1 MTPILYICI
10 LFTENTVDSFHYLK
24 AFQASFFAFRTLQSA
39 KSRLVFWIPQR
50 AESKNKTCF
59 LDFAMCRVQ
68 NRSLFSGSARCGM
81 QKQNLF
87 LGSAHCIAQKQ
98 SLFLDSAR
106 CGVINQ
112 DLYSILC
119 TLRNAKSAFVFA
131 SYSAMNH
138 NYLGDFTIL
147 ISAR

>member
-10 LFTENTVDSFHYLK
+10 LFTENTIDSFHYLT
-24 AFQASFFAFRTLQSA
+24 AFQASFFVSCTLQGE

-50 AESKNKTCF
+50 ADLKNKTCF
-59 LDFAMCRVQ
+59 LDFAVCRVQ
-68 NRSLFSGSARCGM
+68 NQSLFSDSVCCGM

-87 LGSAHCIAQKQ
+87 SDSAHCIAQKQ

-112 DLYSILC
+112 NLFSILC

-131 SYSAMNH
+131 SCSTMNH
-138 NYLGDFTIL
+138 SYLCDFIIL
-147 ISAR
+147 LSVR

>member
-10 LFTENTVDSFHYLK
+10 LFTENTVDSFHYLT
-24 AFQASFFAFRTLQSA
+24 AMQALFFAFRTLHNA
-39 KSRLVFWIPQR
+39 ESRLALWIPQR

-59 LDFAMCRVQ
+59 LDFAVCRVQ

-87 LGSAHCIAQKQ
+87 LGSAHRIAQKQ

-138 NYLGDFTIL
+138 SYLGNFTTL
-147 ISAR
+147 LSVR

>member
-10 LFTENTVDSFHYLK
+10 LFTENTVDSFHYLT
-24 AFQASFFAFRTLQSA
+24 AFQASFFAFRMLQSA

-59 LDFAMCRVQ
+59 LDFAVCRVQ
-68 NRSLFSGSARCGM
+68 NRSLFSGSACCGM

-87 LGSAHCIAQKQ
+87 LGSAHCMAQKQ

-119 TLRNAKSAFVFA
+119 TLRNAKSAFVFT
-131 SYSAMNH
+131 SCSAMNH
-138 NYLGDFTIL
+138 SHLGDFTIL
-147 ISAR
+147 LSVR

>member
-1 MTPILYICI
+1 
-10 LFTENTVDSFHYLK
+10 
-24 AFQASFFAFRTLQSA
+24 
-39 KSRLVFWIPQR
+39 
-50 AESKNKTCF
+50 
-59 LDFAMCRVQ
+59 
-68 NRSLFSGSARCGM
+68 M

-87 LGSAHCIAQKQ
+87 LGSAHCMAQKQ

-131 SYSAMNH
+131 SCSAMIH
-138 NYLGDFTIL
+138 SYLSDFTIL
-147 ISAR
+147 LSVR

>member
-10 LFTENTVDSFHYLK
+10 LFTENTVGSFHYLTV
-24 AFQASFFAFRTLQSA
+24 FQASFFAFRTLQSA

-50 AESKNKTCF
+50 ADLKNKTCF
-59 LDFAMCRVQ
+59 LDFAVCRVQ

-87 LGSAHCIAQKQ
+87 LGSAYCRTQKQ
-98 SLFLDSAR
+98 SLFLDPAR
-106 CGVINQ
+106 CGVVNQ

-119 TLRNAKSAFVFA
+119 TLRNTKSAFVFV
-131 SYSAMNH
+131 SCSTMSH
-138 NYLGDFTIL
+138 SYLGDFTIL
-147 ISAR
+147 LSVR

>member
-10 LFTENTVDSFHYLK
+10 LFTENTVDSVHYLT

-39 KSRLVFWIPQR
+39 KSRLVFWIPQC
-50 AESKNKTCF
+50 ADPENKTCF
-59 LDFAMCRVQ
+59 LYFAVCRVQ

-87 LGSAHCIAQKQ
+87 SDSAHCRTQKQ

-119 TLRNAKSAFVFA
+119 TLRNVKSAFVFA
-131 SYSAMNH
+131 SYSAMSH
-138 NYLGDFTIL
+138 SYLGDFTIL
-147 ISAR
+147 LSVR

>member
-1 MTPILYICI
+1 M
-10 LFTENTVDSFHYLK
+10 LFTENTIDNSHYLT
-24 AFQASFFAFRTLQSA
+24 AFQASFSISCTLQSA

-50 AESKNKTCF
+50 ADLKNKTCF
-59 LDFAMCRVQ
+59 LDFAICRVQ
-68 NRSLFSGSARCGM
+68 NRSLFLESARCGT

-87 LGSAHCIAQKQ
+87 SDSAHCRAQKQ

-112 DLYSILC
+112 NLLSILC

-131 SYSAMNH
+131 SCSAMNH
-138 NYLGDFTIL
+138 SYLGDFTIL
-147 ISAR
+147 LSVR